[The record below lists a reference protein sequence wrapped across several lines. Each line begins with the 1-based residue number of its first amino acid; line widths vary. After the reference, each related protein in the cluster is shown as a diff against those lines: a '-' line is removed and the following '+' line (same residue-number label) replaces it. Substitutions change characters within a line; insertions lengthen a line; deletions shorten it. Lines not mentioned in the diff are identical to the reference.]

1 MSPCF
6 NLEFVQI
13 KLHIQE
19 SLQTTIHI
27 HNNVVGAMLKLKLA
41 DVTWWQQ
48 VQIGLEVRD
57 VLAQDLPD
65 GDLHT

>member
-1 MSPCF
+1 
-6 NLEFVQI
+6 
-13 KLHIQE
+13 
-19 SLQTTIHI
+19 
-27 HNNVVGAMLKLKLA
+27 MLKLKLT